1 MAKLTKQRTTVNPY
15 KKVIKI
21 HPFDNAQIALNIIAK
36 ICSWVPQDN
45 NITLFSDF
53 ERVALSGENSSDNIQ
68 KYFLEKRQQR
78 DIMNLD
84 FWNELIDRLIKI
96 KIELDTKER
105 EVKAKIIVAGSINAG
120 KSSFLNKVF
129 QTPELLPTDIKAC
142 SLIPTYIY
150 SSANIHTEQE
160 TKILGL
166 NFKNVVGPLD
176 FDVLQYIRHES
187 TNNIYISSVLEKL
200 FIEIKENDNIKGL
213 AFIDTPG
220 YNYQDESDKDKAI
233 QSLSEGNVL
242 FWVIDIATGVITNSD
257 KQFIKEYFTGKHI
270 VIIFNKADI
279 LPADTV
285 TNILKEAKYI
295 FKDQYDSGQLL
306 DIIAFSSFNDDAY
319 QSVRG
324 YKLEELF
331 DKIRLSGDKYSRID
345 VLIQQIQQLFQDEID
360 ACGKSIEQSEILLKE
375 KNKDKLDVFQ
385 FVNSDQIDNDT
396 FIRNLKSVLLE
407 SYDELDHTVDTL
419 ASISDS
425 TYSELIDYYN
435 KVFEW
440 NNDKFFRSDA
450 IDEIN
455 TQTYKIINAIKQ
467 RREKEIKGISCYTKE
482 ARQGLVN
489 TVEKEL
495 NKLNDMYRDHFLST
509 LQEQC
514 DSYSSN
520 IEKQNQMIEELKQ
533 WQDTIVETLKISI
546 KQCKKNMGNQ
556 YYEEIVPDSQQIDIF
571 TAIQNDD
578 KMSFM
583 LCFKDGLNIE
593 ELYDD
598 DGYTPLTYA
607 VKLGA
612 NDFVQF
618 FIDQN
623 VDLGFKDQRGY
634 NAYLTAVEN
643 NYKDLCKL
651 LADARP
657 DLIQS
662 LSADNKNAI
671 KIAEEN
677 KFCDWL
683 KNNMKRI

>member
-1 MAKLTKQRTTVNPY
+1 MAKLTKQRTTINHY
-15 KKVIKI
+15 KKLIKI
-21 HPFDNAQIALNIIAK
+21 NPFDNAQIALNIIAK
-36 ICSWVPQDN
+36 ICSWIPQDN
-45 NITLFSDF
+45 IVTIFGDF
-53 ERVALSGENSSDNIQ
+53 ANVALSGEDSSDNLQ
-68 KYFLEKRQQR
+68 KFFLEKRQQR
-78 DIMNLD
+78 DVMNLD
-84 FWNELIDRLIKI
+84 FWNELIDRLVKL
-96 KIELDTKER
+96 KIELETRER
-105 EVKAKIIVAGSINAG
+105 EVEAKIIVAGSVNAG

-129 QTPELLPTDIKAC
+129 QTPELLPTDIQAC

-150 SSANIHTEQE
+150 STADIHTEQE

-176 FDVLQYIRHES
+176 LDVLQYIRHES
-187 TNNIYISSVLEKL
+187 NNNIYISSVLEKL
-200 FIEIKENDNIKGL
+200 FIEIKENENIKGL

-220 YNYQDESDKDKAI
+220 YNYKDESDRDKAI

-242 FWVIDIATGVITNSD
+242 FWVIDIATGAITNSD
-257 KQFIKEYFTGKHI
+257 KQFINEYFTGKHI
-270 VIIFNKADI
+270 VIVFNKAD
-279 LPADTV
+279 LYPTDTV
-285 TNILKEAKYI
+285 TNILQEAKYT
-295 FKDQYDSGQLL
+295 FKDQYDSGLLL

-319 QSVRG
+319 LSVRG
-324 YKLEELF
+324 YNLEELF

-396 FIRNLKSVLLE
+396 FILNLKSVLLE

-455 TQTYKIINAIKQ
+455 SQTYKIINSIKQ
-467 RREKEIKGISCYTKE
+467 RREKEIKGISCYTKD

-495 NKLNDMYRDHFLST
+495 NKLNDMYREHFLST

-514 DSYSSN
+514 DSFSDN
-520 IEKQNQMIEELKQ
+520 IEKQKQMIKELEQ
-533 WQDTIVETLKISI
+533 WQDTIVKTLKKSI
-546 KQCKKNMGNQ
+546 KECKRNMGNQ
-556 YYEEIVPDSQQIDIF
+556 YYNEIVPDSQQIDVF
-571 TAIQNDD
+571 TAMRNGD

-593 ELYDD
+593 ELYYEE
-598 DGYTPLTYA
+598 YTPLTYA

-671 KIAEEN
+671 KIAGEN
-677 KFCDWL
+677 KFSDWL
-683 KNNMKRI
+683 KNNM

>member
-1 MAKLTKQRTTVNPY
+1 MARLTRQQINVNPY
-15 KKVIKI
+15 TKTIKI
-21 HPFDNAQIALNIIAK
+21 NPFDNAQIALNIIAK
-36 ICSWVPQDN
+36 ICSWIPQDN
-45 NITLFSDF
+45 NVTLFGDF
-53 ERVALSGENSSDNIQ
+53 ESVALSGENSSDNLQ

-84 FWNELIDRLIKI
+84 FWNELIDKLVKI

-105 EVKAKIIVAGSINAG
+105 EVKAKIIIAGSVGAG

-129 QTPELLPTDIKAC
+129 QTPELLPTDIQAC

-150 SSANIHTEQE
+150 NSADIHTEQD

-176 FDVLQYIRHES
+176 LDVLQYIRHES
-187 TNNIYISSVLEKL
+187 SNNIYISSVLEKL

-220 YNYQDESDKDKAI
+220 YDYIDKSDRAKAI

-242 FWVIDIATGVITNSD
+242 FWVMDIGRGAITLSD
-257 KQFIKEYFTGKHI
+257 KQFINDYFKGKHI
-270 VIIFNKADI
+270 VIVFNKADTY
-279 LPADTV
+279 PTNTV
-285 TNILKEAKYI
+285 TKILQTAKVT
-295 FKDQYDSGQLL
+295 FKQEYDSGQLL
-306 DIIAFSSFNDDAY
+306 DIIAFSTFDDNAY

-324 YKLEELF
+324 YNLKDLF

-360 ACGKSIEQSEILLKE
+360 ACMNSIKQSEKLFEE
-375 KNKDKLDVFQ
+375 KNKEKLDVFN
-385 FVNSDQIDNDT
+385 FVNSDQIDNGT
-396 FIRNLKSVLLE
+396 FIRNLKSILLE
-407 SYDELDHTVDTL
+407 SYDELDQMVDTL
-419 ASISDS
+419 ANISDS
-425 TYSELIDYYN
+425 TYSKFIDYYN
-435 KVFEW
+435 KVVDW

-455 TQTYKIINAIKQ
+455 SQTYKTINSIKQ

-482 ARQGLVN
+482 ARQGVVD

-495 NKLNDMYRDHFLST
+495 KKLNNMYREHFLST

-514 DSYSSN
+514 DSYSRN
-520 IEKQNQMIEELKQ
+520 IEEQKKMIKDLED
-533 WQDTIVETLKISI
+533 WQTKIVRKLQESITKSKRKITNPSSEGT
-546 KQCKKNMGNQ
+546 KS
-556 YYEEIVPDSQQIDIF
+556 DSQQIDIF
-571 TAIQNDD
+571 SAIRNGD

-593 ELYDD
+593 ELYYE
-598 DGYTPLTYA
+598 GYTPLTYA

-623 VDLGFKDQRGY
+623 VDLGFNDQRGY

-677 KFCDWL
+677 KFSDWL
-683 KNNMKRI
+683 INNMYRL